1 MPGCNGTGTAE
12 RSYPASEVSGGR
24 EETPRVRGQGRLGE
38 ATLHPRP
45 GAVDLRSHSMPK
57 ARGSAQGQ
65 GRQLGRATHSRG
77 QGLWPG
83 GASRGAVAAQVLEGL
98 EELSHVE
105 GQELQW

>member
-57 ARGSAQGQ
+57 ARGSGWEEQPDVQG
-65 GRQLGRATHSRG
+65 
-77 QGLWPG
+77 
-83 GASRGAVAAQVLEGL
+83 AAAAWEQEGL
-98 EELSHVE
+98 EELSHLE
-105 GQELQW
+105 GQEG